1 MKNIFKSDF
10 VKFIVLIITCITLFT
25 ISILG
30 FNGIVSEKFVNIS
43 VIIMVIILLN
53 FLVYGIKEFIYFK
66 EEEKEE

>member
-10 VKFIVLIITCITLFT
+10 VRFIVLIITCIALFT
-25 ISILG
+25 VAVLG
-30 FNGIVSEKFVNIS
+30 FNGIVSERFVNIS
-43 VIIMVIILLN
+43 VIIMVIMLLY